1 MTVNCAGCGSA
12 VTPSDNFCETCG
24 LGQPTGR
31 DHVEID
37 LGAAAGISDRG
48 LVHHRNEDAVALHV
62 AENAVLA
69 VVSDGVSTSDLAD
82 EASRAAVDAAIEVLA
97 AGGATEKAV
106 AAAVAAVAVLPIRY
120 DDTAPSCTYVS
131 AVIKPDE
138 VTVGWVGDSRAYW
151 IGATEALLL
160 TVDDARGHALTAWLG
175 ADAGE
180 VVPHVT
186 TYCPAEPGVVVLC
199 SDGLWNYLG
208 GADDLAD
215 LTRPLAAEPMSAA
228 AELVRLAIGMGGHDN
243 VTVVVASLPPTS
255 KRSDRR

>member
-1 MTVNCAGCGSA
+1 MTIGLSTYAFFWQWHDTATSPLSLTDMIEKTA
-12 VTPSDNFCETCG
+12 VWD
-24 LGQPTGR
+24 
-31 DHVEID
+31 VELFQICDYPAID
-37 LGAAAGISDRG
+37 S
-48 LVHHRNEDAVALHV
+48 
-62 AENAVLA
+62 
-69 VVSDGVSTSDLAD
+69 
-82 EASRAAVDAAIEVLA
+82 
-97 AGGATEKAV
+97 
-106 AAAVAAVAVLPIRY
+106 Y

-138 VTVGWVGDSRAYW
+138 VTIGWVGDSRAYW

-160 TVDDARGHALTAWLG
+160 TVDAARGHALTAWLG

-208 GADDLAD
+208 SAEDLAD